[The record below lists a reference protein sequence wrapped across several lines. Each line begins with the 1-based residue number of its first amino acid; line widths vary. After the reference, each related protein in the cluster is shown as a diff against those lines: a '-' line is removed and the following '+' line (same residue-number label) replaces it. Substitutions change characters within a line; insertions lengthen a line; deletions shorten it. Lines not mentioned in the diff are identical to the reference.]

1 MLTEKSKNY
10 QFFSTVKDALDAM
23 YKEIQQAK
31 KSVYWETYIFEND
44 DAGRRF
50 IELLCA
56 KAREGVEVKV
66 ILDGFGSFWMAEKM
80 MEKLEKS
87 GAEVLYFNP
96 LQLSGIWGGIRR
108 WLERNHRKVLI
119 VDETVGFIGGVN
131 VDEESRDWF
140 DLHVRVT
147 GQIVSGLLKYFGRTY
162 LASGGVVNRIKY
174 FLYLPIVKQR
184 YWRLMWHRPREN
196 YSSIHN
202 VYIKAIQSAKKS
214 LTLVSPYFLPDSKII
229 SALAEAKRKGVKINL
244 ILPKETDHRLLT
256 YAGRTYWSVLYNLG
270 IKVYLVKKMIHAK
283 AMMVDDKWA
292 MVGSSNFDA
301 QTFYRSYETNLI
313 FTSQQMIKDLKV
325 IFKGW
330 RKQSRLFRPVK
341 WARRSLF
348 HRVYE
353 FFGRL
358 LRQYL

>member
-1 MLTEKSKNY
+1 MISEKEKNY

-50 IELLCA
+50 IELLCV

-96 LQLSGIWGGIRR
+96 LQLSGLWGGIRR

-119 VDETVGFIGGVN
+119 VDETFGFVGGVN
-131 VDEESRDWF
+131 VHQESSNWF
-140 DLHVRVT
+140 DLQVRVT
-147 GQIVSGLLKYFGRTY
+147 GPIVKGLLKYFGRTY
-162 LASGGVVNRIKY
+162 LASGGVVSRIKY
-174 FLYLPIVKQR
+174 FLYLPIIKQR
-184 YWRLMWHRPREN
+184 YWRLMWHRPREKV
-196 YSSIHN
+196 SSIHN

-229 SALAEAKRKGVKINL
+229 SALADAKRKGVKINL

-256 YAGRTYWSVLYNLG
+256 YAGRTYWYVLYKLG

-292 MVGSSNFDA
+292 MVGSSNFDS

-313 FTSQQMIKDLKV
+313 FTSQQMIRDLKV

-330 RKQSRLFRPVK
+330 RKQSLLFRPVK
-341 WARRSLF
+341 WAKRGFF
-348 HRVYE
+348 HRIYE
-353 FFGRL
+353 FFGKL
-358 LRQYL
+358 LRPYL